1 MTGKSYREIQ
11 DALSKAMNEPCG
23 YPQGKFRREI
33 ALVKEWFNN
42 WEAKGFT
49 NEEAI
54 DAYHKAMQRAYG
66 LEANMLYDIE
76 EYII

>member
-1 MTGKSYREIQ
+1 MKSYREIQ
-11 DALSKAMNEPCG
+11 DALSKAMNDPCG

-33 ALVKEWFNN
+33 AFVMQWFKN

-76 EYII
+76 EDII